1 MDAAQGFEPGRTD
14 RAPAL
19 DSAGPDAPLDSAMP
33 DGAVPDSAA
42 PDTGS
47 PDTALPDRPPDL
59 PPDAASAARSVAIAA
74 TGGISTQ
81 LGTTSG
87 GTRFQDECGAGEALV
102 GYHGYSE
109 PSTNMSSDYVVGMQ
123 SICAQVRVPPG
134 TVDVETA
141 SPVVRTLRGPM
152 GPVVWQAVCPANMV
166 IFGTWATAAS
176 NMVENFRF
184 RCASLVASAS
194 PPGAVA
200 AVSVRELS
208 WTSRRGLPE
217 TGSNCPVGQI
227 ARGHILHVGSWI
239 DGYQLLCGTP
249 TVAVP

>member
-1 MDAAQGFEPGRTD
+1 MDAAPGFEAGATD
-14 RAPAL
+14 TAPVL
-19 DSAGPDAPLDSAMP
+19 DTAGPDIAGPDA
-33 DGAVPDSAA
+33 
-42 PDTGS
+42 GS
-47 PDTALPDRPPDL
+47 LDTALPDRQSDLRPD
-59 PPDAASAARSVAIAA
+59 DASVARPVAIS
-74 TGGISTQ
+74 TGGTSAQ

-87 GTRFQDECGAGEALV
+87 GTRFQDECGAGQALV

-109 PSTNMSSDYVVGMQ
+109 TSTNMSSDYVVGMQ
-123 SICAQVRVPPG
+123 PICAQVRVPPG
-134 TVDVETA
+134 TANVETA

-166 IFGTWATAAS
+166 IFGLWAAAAS

-184 RCASLVASAS
+184 RCVSLVASTS

-200 AVSVRELS
+200 AVSVSELP
-208 WTSRRGLPE
+208 WTSRPGLPE
-217 TGSNCPVGQI
+217 TGSSCPVGQI